1 MASTRDDDEVEC
13 PVCCNELDLTDRSI
27 RYCECG
33 CKFIQLNIYIEGK
46 GVCGIMGVKWLD
58 CSVAAM
64 CAHAFVDVDVRVV
77 LQFVLVCGAIIKY

>member
-33 CKFIQLNIYIEGK
+33 CKFVQLKIYTMIK
-46 GVCGIMGVKWLD
+46 GVRVSNGWT
-58 CSVAAM
+58 
-64 CAHAFVDVDVRVV
+64 DVV
-77 LQFVLVCGAIIKY
+77 